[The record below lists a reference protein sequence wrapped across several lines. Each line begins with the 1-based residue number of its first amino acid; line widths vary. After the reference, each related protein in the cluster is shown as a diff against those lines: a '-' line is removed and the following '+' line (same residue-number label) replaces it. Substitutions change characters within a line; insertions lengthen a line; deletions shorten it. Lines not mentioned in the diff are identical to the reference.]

1 MHNTKAMKLIFLL
14 SFGACMSPY
23 VNSKYIATN
32 ALDPSLVGNQ
42 KNLEIKLFFNGQ
54 PQKKYQE
61 KGIIKTESYNRDTEY
76 VILKLKQSG
85 KKHGCDG
92 LIVKIQRDEQ
102 VLEAARELQDY
113 YDYYTSSCIVF

>member
-1 MHNTKAMKLIFLL
+1 MKLIFLL